1 MKAFTRFS
9 LITTVATY
17 FLIFIGGLVRVSGA
31 GLGCPDWPKCFGRW
45 MPPTSIDQ
53 VPPEMLDQF
62 NMTLAWIEYINRL
75 CGMTVGILILITAIW
90 AIRKF
95 RQNKKILYPACGAAI
110 LTALQ
115 GWQGSVV
122 VKSLLEPV
130 VITVHML
137 LALLIVSLLIY
148 TTAQAYFH
156 EHKNDILYVKVP
168 KNISKMTLWLWVV
181 GMIQILLGTQVRM
194 SIEKLMESFPDLSSG
209 VWLLEVGMLNHL
221 HMLLGVFVVAFAW
234 MVGFTILRFKEQLP
248 LFMRQS
254 SLVMMLIATGQLLLG
269 MTFIV
274 FDLRPL
280 FQVFHLWLASLFIG
294 LAMLLYLTCK
304 QNEIKGV

>member
-1 MKAFTRFS
+1 MKSFRRFAFF
-9 LITTVATY
+9 TTLATY

-31 GLGCPDWPKCFGRW
+31 GLGCPDWPHCFGRW
-45 MPPTSIDQ
+45 FPPTSIDQ

-75 CGMTVGILILITAIW
+75 CGMTVGLFILATALW
-90 AIRKF
+90 AIFKY
-95 RQNKKILYPACGAAI
+95 RQHKKILYPACGAAM

-148 TTAQAYFH
+148 TTAQAYFV
-156 EHKNDILYVKVP
+156 ERKDSILYVKVP
-168 KNISKMTLWLWVV
+168 KSISKMTGWLWVFSM
-181 GMIQILLGTQVRM
+181 GQILLGTQVRM
-194 SIEKLMESFPDLSSG
+194 TIEHIMRDNPDLSG
-209 VWLLEVGMLNHL
+209 GEWLKQVGMLNHI
-221 HMLLGVFVVAFAW
+221 HMMTGLFLVAFGW
-234 MVGFTILRFKEQLP
+234 FVGFTVLKFKDQLP

-254 SLVMMLIATGQLLLG
+254 ALLTILLLTAQLMLG
-269 MTFIV
+269 LSFIAL
-274 FDLRPL
+274 DLRPL
-280 FQVFHLWLASLFIG
+280 LQVFHLWVGSMVIG
-294 LAMLLYLTCK
+294 FSMLLYLTCRE
-304 QNEIKGV
+304 NLIKGV